1 EADNVRQVP
10 AVTGTREVHERMSLL
25 ASEFRKK
32 MSDGMEFGQHGEYRA
47 AFYQSVI
54 EGAKNFVKKDSR
66 IWGQNNKTVKTSAEE
81 LIRFLD
87 PWKKARP
94 DEPLVILCFDEAHML
109 TMSVAGEYDWT
120 RFSELRRVLRMIV
133 GWPIFTLFLST
144 VGKLEQFV
152 PLPQQETSG
161 RLAIRELGL
170 FAPIVLTPFDIL
182 AERISKS
189 NWTLQRV
196 ASTHHMA
203 HLGRPLFA
211 AMYDAG
217 DADFQQDIV
226 KFAGTKL
233 LHSKTHPSSLTA
245 MQSLACMGVRIPI
258 HFHPTVPPDMVK
270 ERILVGQHLRLLLYA
285 GLGFTS
291 MITTCASEPLL
302 AEVAYRVLGTR
313 RWSAGEAVMIAPSER
328 GAQKFSP
335 PLQAVSEHLR
345 DSYLDLGTRG
355 ETVAAVLL
363 LDARDRATTFPL
375 APNELPP
382 GTDDGGDK
390 TLRYDGARER
400 RIVTVSHFLKALLAK
415 PCHDITPLEYHHV
428 QRAEVRLETAFKD
441 CFIYFNHYI
450 KATSFE
456 VVNQAYLRLAISR
469 GAALICA
476 DNQAGV
482 DIIIPCLRRSAL
494 SWC

>member
-1 EADNVRQVP
+1 SWRQEFRGTSDALHAVIRRYMQQKTPEPYARYAAYAQSSGTGKSRMNDEFAKKIIYIPVNLAADYTFPPPDVEAGNWFAFHASTRERYEHRMQAFVCSLLKNALDRLKT
-10 AVTGTREVHERMSLL
+10 VTGTREVHERMSLL

-54 EGAKNFVKKDSR
+54 EGAKNVSMHFFRCHVRYASR
-66 IWGQNNKTVKTSAEE
+66 IRPSLSRRTNNKTVKTSAEE

-217 DADFQQDIV
+217 DADFQQDI

-270 ERILVGQHLRLLLYA
+270 ERILVAQHLRLLLYA

-291 MITTCASEPLL
+291 VITTCASEPLL
-302 AEVAYRVLGTR
+302 AEAAYRVLGTR

-328 GAQKFSP
+328 EAQRFSP

-355 ETVAAVLL
+355 ETIAAVLL

-375 APNELPP
+375 DPNELP
-382 GTDDGGDK
+382 
-390 TLRYDGARER
+390 
-400 RIVTVSHFLKALLAK
+400 
-415 PCHDITPLEYHHV
+415 
-428 QRAEVRLETAFKD
+428 
-441 CFIYFNHYI
+441 
-450 KATSFE
+450 
-456 VVNQAYLRLAISR
+456 
-469 GAALICA
+469 
-476 DNQAGV
+476 
-482 DIIIPCLRRSAL
+482 
-494 SWC
+494 